1 MENNFQE
8 NKVDDVFSSFDNKEK
23 ISQEPIVGHESV
35 IDKEDQILGKSENI
49 KKSNMGFFVI
59 LGVIIALGVLAVF
72 IILK

>member
-8 NKVDDVFSSFDNKEK
+8 KKLDDVFSDFDNKEK
-23 ISQEPIVGHESV
+23 MSQEPIVGHEPV

-49 KKSNMGFFVI
+49 KKSNAGFFVV
-59 LGVIIALGVLAVF
+59 LGVIIALGVLAIF